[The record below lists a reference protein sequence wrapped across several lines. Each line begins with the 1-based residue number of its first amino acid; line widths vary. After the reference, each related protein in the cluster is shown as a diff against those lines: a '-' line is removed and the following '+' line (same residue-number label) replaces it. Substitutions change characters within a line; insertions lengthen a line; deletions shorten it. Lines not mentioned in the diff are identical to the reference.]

1 MAACSLWKISCRARR
16 GISVRMSKRVLI
28 LVAPLLLVAPSV
40 FGQAN
45 DWALYGGE
53 GGRRFSTL
61 DQITR
66 ANVGKLQQAWRF
78 DMAEAGDPQ
87 THPLAIDGVVY
98 GYTPSLDTI
107 ALDGASGKLLWRFNS
122 GVKAGGPQRGLAMW
136 TRGKERRLFAGAG
149 SYLYALDPKT
159 GKPLTGFG
167 KDGRLDLR

>member
-1 MAACSLWKISCRARR
+1 MDVCSHWKIWCRARR
-16 GISVRMSKRVLI
+16 RISISLAMKKLF
-28 LVAPLLLVAPSV
+28 LFLTAPLLLAVLAGPGFSQ
-40 FGQAN
+40 GA

-53 GGRRFSTL
+53 GGRRFSSL
-61 DQITR
+61 SEITR
-66 ANVGKLQQAWRF
+66 ANVGKLAQAWRF

-107 ALDGASGKLLWRFNS
+107 ALEGASGKLLWRFSS

-136 TRGKERRLFAGAG
+136 SGGKERRLFASAG

-159 GKPLTGFG
+159 GKPLA
-167 KDGRLDLR
+167 